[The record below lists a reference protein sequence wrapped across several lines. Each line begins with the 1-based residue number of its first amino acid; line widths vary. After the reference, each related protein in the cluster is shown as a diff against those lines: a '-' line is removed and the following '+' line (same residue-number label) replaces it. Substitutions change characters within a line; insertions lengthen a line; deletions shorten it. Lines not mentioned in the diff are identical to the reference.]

1 MREKTKVKTMQK
13 QEAIQ
18 AIKEQVKGITL
29 IALVVTIIV
38 LLILAG
44 VAISLTIGSNGIFTR
59 AQTAVI
65 VNENAS
71 VYEQLQLIVAD
82 YQMDNIE
89 AGNDTAILERLKTDG
104 YVNEDAEGNNIVNVK
119 NLMKRSMQTGK
130 GTIETGDVYV
140 LEQRQVTASSV
151 VSDTTED
158 MDYYLIYY
166 GENNSTST
174 NLGLAFDGNT
184 KDSLEATGEEWFQ
197 FDKETSSIFL
207 IDSNDYYDSINHG
220 VKVRELGLDEII
232 VPETYQGNKVKSI
245 GIKVSAGIRMGI
257 NVSDVKK
264 IILPD
269 TIKTII
275 DGVYSQW
282 YSNGTGVFAGCT
294 SLQEIELSNNLKTIG
309 SMSFYNCISLA
320 TIEIPESVVRIGARA
335 FMNCSSL
342 KEVTFPMNVN
352 YIESNIFEGCDN
364 LEKVI
369 IKGQSFTREEL
380 GLDESVEI
388 IYDNEEY
395 LSRVNN
401 FLKNKTTEEL
411 EQYILLS
418 SSQYSNFEEW
428 LYNEKG
434 MTREQLE
441 EQANSEGKSYD
452 ECLKEIIVNEETE
465 WINVELWYENSEYSK
480 MSVSE
485 LENIVAE
492 KIGYDNFDS
501 FIESEFNGRE
511 EFEQYLQS
519 IGRSEENFFKEQ
531 LYYNW

>member
-1 MREKTKVKTMQK
+1 MKEKTKVKTLQK
-13 QEAIQ
+13 QKTIQ
-18 AIKEQVKGITL
+18 TIKKQVKGITL

-44 VAISLTIGSNGIFTR
+44 VAISLTIGQNGIITR

-65 VNENAS
+65 INENAS
-71 VYEQLQLIVAD
+71 VYEQLQLKIAD

-89 AGNDTAILERLKTDG
+89 TGNNLAILDRLKTDG
-104 YVNEDAEGNNIVNVK
+104 YVNEDNSVNVA
-119 NLMKRSMQTGK
+119 NLMGRSMQTGN
-130 GTIETGDVYV
+130 GSIADGDVYV

-184 KDSLEATGEEWFQ
+184 KNSLEATGEEWFE
-197 FDKETSSIFL
+197 FDEETGSIAL
-207 IDSNDYYDSINHG
+207 VDSRDYYYDAILG
-220 VKVRELGLDEII
+220 RELGLEEIV
-232 VPETYQGNKVKSI
+232 VPKTYQGKNVTRI
-245 GIKVSAGIRMGI
+245 GIIYSKGPDNVTLGI
-257 NVSDVKK
+257 NVTDVKR
-264 IILPD
+264 IVLPD
-269 TIKTII
+269 SIEVIN
-275 DGVYSQW
+275 DGGSHDKA
-282 YSNGTGVFAGCT
+282 STTGAFVGCT
-294 SLQEIELSNNLKTIG
+294 SLQSIELSNNLKYIG
-309 SMSFYNCISLA
+309 DYAFYNCISLA
-320 TIEIPESVVRIGARA
+320 TIEIPKSVVRIGERA
-335 FMNCSSL
+335 FMDCSSL
-342 KEVTFPMNVN
+342 KEVTFSMNVN

-369 IKGQSFTREEL
+369 IKGQPFTREEL

-418 SSQYSNFEEW
+418 SGQYSNFEEW

-465 WINVELWYENSEYSK
+465 WIKLELWYEDSEYSK

-492 KIGYDNFDS
+492 KMGYDNFDS
-501 FIESEFNGRE
+501 CIENEFNGRE
-511 EFEQYLQS
+511 EFEQYLQG
-519 IGRSEENFFKEQ
+519 IGLSEENFLKGL
-531 LYYNW
+531 LYMNYN

>member
-1 MREKTKVKTMQK
+1 M
-13 QEAIQ
+13 
-18 AIKEQVKGITL
+18 
-29 IALVVTIIV
+29 II
-38 LLILAG
+38 
-44 VAISLTIGSNGIFTR
+44 
-59 AQTAVI
+59 
-65 VNENAS
+65 NENAS
-71 VYEQLQLIVAD
+71 VYEQLQLKIAD
-82 YQMDNIE
+82 YQMDNIATGKNE
-89 AGNDTAILERLKTDG
+89 AILDRLKADG
-104 YVNEDAEGNNIVNVK
+104 HVSEINGANILNVTS
-119 NLMKRSMQTGK
+119 LMGRSMQTGN
-130 GTIETGDVYV
+130 GSIETGDVYV
-140 LEQRQVTASSV
+140 IERRQVTASSV
-151 VSDTTED
+151 VSDTIED

-184 KDSLEATGEEWFQ
+184 KDSLEATGEEWFK
-197 FDKETSSIFL
+197 FNKETSSIFL

-220 VKVRELGLDEII
+220 VRVRELGLDEII
-232 VPETYQGNKVKSI
+232 VPETYQGNKVRSV
-245 GIKVSAGIRMGI
+245 GIKVGAGIRMGI

-269 TIKTII
+269 TIETII
-275 DGVYSQW
+275 DGVYDPK
-282 YSNGTGVFAGCT
+282 YSKGTGVFAGCT

-309 SMSFYNCISLA
+309 SMSFYNCISLS
-320 TIEIPESVVRIGARA
+320 TIEIPKSVITINERA
-335 FMNCSSL
+335 FMNCKAL
-342 KEVTFPMNVN
+342 KEITIPINVD
-352 YIESNIFEGCDN
+352 NIAYNAFVGCDN

-401 FLKNKTTEEL
+401 FLQNKTTEEL

-418 SSQYSNFEEW
+418 DGGYSNFEEW

-519 IGRSEENFFKEQ
+519 IGLSEENFFKEQ
-531 LYYNW
+531 LYYNL